1 LSYTQQSTFRG
12 YQGFIQY
19 VIAVVSV
26 IRIQNAAR
34 GYLARRKLRLL
45 QDEKLAEMEAEAMIV
60 KNASA
65 LAIQTCFRGY
75 KCFMRYVIMQYFI
88 IKIQSRF
95 RAYQAQCLLRKL
107 RVEDRK
113 EKIKKNGR
121 LSDTMSRV
129 SMISSTQK
137 KKSMTRTPPSSLP
150 FSSRKSFN
158 KKPMTYG
165 IREIE
170 AALTIERFFI
180 KIKAD
185 IDREISRMENKP
197 PRKDHHRKSRLDKK
211 LRKDAKKG
219 GRKSRG
225 ETASL
230 PAHRMSPSRGRM
242 SSIQSVQG
250 GRMSSSGQSVQG
262 GWMSSS
268 GQPVQQGNGH
278 ERFHGGVLTGSGPPQ
293 PMKRVSSVS
302 SLHSVDTACQC
313 GGHQPAPPQ
322 QHDMINTPPRKSRVP
337 TFDSVGPQHG
347 VYTAPVHNSVGPHR
361 QGPHASPQ
369 RPVLPHQ
376 GSFGLP
382 QSNSFSNPHQGPN
395 NVQPYPY
402 LYAPRMP
409 SPQQKRPSQQY
420 HTNQSATATPPRGQH
435 QQQQQRPQAQQNIT
449 RQKSYN
455 RY

>member
-1 LSYTQQSTFRG
+1 MSYTQQSTFRG

-113 EKIKKNGR
+113 KQIKKNGR

-137 KKSMTRTPPSSLP
+137 KKSMARTPPSSLP

-211 LRKDAKKG
+211 LRKDAEKG
-219 GRKSRG
+219 GRRSRG

-242 SSIQSVQG
+242 SSVQSVQA
-250 GRMSSSGQSVQG
+250 GRMSSGQSVQG
-262 GWMSSS
+262 
-268 GQPVQQGNGH
+268 NGH
-278 ERFHGGVLTGSGPPQ
+278 ERFNNGVLTVSGPPQ
-293 PMKRVSSVS
+293 PMKRVSSVT
-302 SLHSVDTACQC
+302 SLHSVDTACQS
-313 GGHQPAPPQ
+313 GGHQGAPPQ

-347 VYTAPVHNSVGPHR
+347 VYTAPVHNSVCPHR

-376 GSFGLP
+376 GSYGLP

-409 SPQQKRPSQQY
+409 SPQQQRPTQQY
-420 HTNQSATATPPRGQH
+420 HTGSNQSATTPPRGQY
-435 QQQQQRPQAQQNIT
+435 QQQQQRPQSQQNIM

>member
-1 LSYTQQSTFRG
+1 
-12 YQGFIQY
+12 
-19 VIAVVSV
+19 
-26 IRIQNAAR
+26 
-34 GYLARRKLRLL
+34 
-45 QDEKLAEMEAEAMIV
+45 
-60 KNASA
+60 
-65 LAIQTCFRGY
+65 
-75 KCFMRYVIMQYFI
+75 
-88 IKIQSRF
+88 
-95 RAYQAQCLLRKL
+95 
-107 RVEDRK
+107 
-113 EKIKKNGR
+113 
-121 LSDTMSRV
+121 
-129 SMISSTQK
+129 
-137 KKSMTRTPPSSLP
+137 
-150 FSSRKSFN
+150 
-158 KKPMTYG
+158 MTYG

-242 SSIQSVQG
+242 SSSSQSVQG
-250 GRMSSSGQSVQG
+250 N
-262 GWMSSS
+262 
-268 GQPVQQGNGH
+268 GN
-278 ERFHGGVLTGSGPPQ
+278 ERFHNGVLTVSGPPQ
-293 PMKRVSSVS
+293 PMKRVSSIS
-302 SLHSVDTACQC
+302 SLHSVDTACQS
-313 GGHQPAPPQ
+313 GGHQSAPPQ

-347 VYTAPVHNSVGPHR
+347 VYTAPVPRNTQPFNNNASPYR
-361 QGPHASPQ
+361 QGPLASPQ

-382 QSNSFSNPHQGPN
+382 QSNSFSNSHQGPN

-409 SPQQKRPSQQY
+409 SPQQQRPNQQY
-420 HTNQSATATPPRGQH
+420 HTNQSAAATPPRGQY
-435 QQQQQRPQAQQNIT
+435 QQQQQRPQAQQNIM

>member
-1 LSYTQQSTFRG
+1 M
-12 YQGFIQY
+12 
-19 VIAVVSV
+19 V
-26 IRIQNAAR
+26 
-34 GYLARRKLRLL
+34 
-45 QDEKLAEMEAEAMIV
+45 V

-95 RAYQAQCLLRKL
+95 RAYQAQCLLRKV

-113 EKIKKNGR
+113 KKIKKNGR

-137 KKSMTRTPPSSLP
+137 KKSMARTPPSPLP

-211 LRKDAKKG
+211 LRKDAEKG
-219 GRKSRG
+219 GRRSRG

-230 PAHRMSPSRGRM
+230 PAQRMSPSRGRM
-242 SSIQSVQG
+242 SSVQSVQG

-268 GQPVQQGNGH
+268 GQSVQQGNGN
-278 ERFHGGVLTGSGPPQ
+278 ERFHGGVLTVSEPPQ

-302 SLHSVDTACQC
+302 SLHSVDTACQS
-313 GGHQPAPPQ
+313 GGHQSAPPQ
-322 QHDMINTPPRKSRVP
+322 QHDMISTPPRKSRVP

-347 VYTAPVHNSVGPHR
+347 VYTAPVPRNTQPFNNNTSPYR

-382 QSNSFSNPHQGPN
+382 QSNSFPHQGPN

-409 SPQQKRPSQQY
+409 SPQQQRPTQQY
-420 HTNQSATATPPRGQH
+420 HTGSNQSATTPPRGQY
-435 QQQQQRPQAQQNIT
+435 QQQQQRPQSQQNIM